1 MNYYARA
8 LELKE
13 ETVSHRR
20 WFHQHAEVGLSM
32 PQGQAYVLTELKKLG
47 IRAKACG
54 HGVSATLG
62 KPGRCILLRADM
74 DALPMAEES
83 GLDFAC
89 PTGTEAHSCGHDLHA
104 AMLLTAAKLLK
115 ENEAALDGTVKL
127 MFQPGEETLEGA
139 RDMIAA
145 GILAD
150 PTPDAALAYHV
161 TAGHTPPGTFMY
173 NSQDAMMFSADGF
186 RITIGGRGAHGAYP
200 HAAIDP
206 IHIGCHVYLA
216 LEGLIAREA
225 DPAQANILT
234 VGQFTAGNAPN
245 IIPDNAL
252 LAGSIRSNHQPSR
265 AHLTRRMREVT
276 QKTAE
281 AFGGSAAIDMLYQ
294 IPPLC
299 CQQKL
304 TEDMAAFMGQLEIP
318 GATAIPGIHASASED
333 FAVIAEKIPSTF
345 MYLSA
350 GFPDARGEA
359 LAHNPKV
366 QFNETVLPIGAAA
379 YAHCATAWLRH
390 NP

>member
-1 MNYYARA
+1 
-8 LELKE
+8 
-13 ETVSHRR
+13 
-20 WFHQHAEVGLSM
+20 
-32 PQGQAYVLTELKKLG
+32 
-47 IRAKACG
+47 
-54 HGVSATLG
+54 
-62 KPGRCILLRADM
+62 
-74 DALPMAEES
+74 
-83 GLDFAC
+83 
-89 PTGTEAHSCGHDLHA
+89 
-104 AMLLTAAKLLK
+104 MLLTAAKLLK

-265 AHLTRRMREVT
+265 AHLTRRIREVT